1 MACTSAS
8 CCSGAFLVVGLQ
20 RLTYYALAM
29 QSPPGLVV
37 GAALLA
43 VATVVQ
49 RFLSDCA
56 CTYTGGTALL
66 HPNSSCRLLVVW
78 WQASV
83 QQKRVRCAAAVVTV
97 HWLPVVTAAL

>member
-1 MACTSAS
+1 
-8 CCSGAFLVVGLQ
+8 
-20 RLTYYALAM
+20 M

-56 CTYTGGTALL
+56 CTYTGVTALL

-97 HWLPVVTAAL
+97 HWLPVVTAALWLLLSADAQVGHWVTVSGSNLLV